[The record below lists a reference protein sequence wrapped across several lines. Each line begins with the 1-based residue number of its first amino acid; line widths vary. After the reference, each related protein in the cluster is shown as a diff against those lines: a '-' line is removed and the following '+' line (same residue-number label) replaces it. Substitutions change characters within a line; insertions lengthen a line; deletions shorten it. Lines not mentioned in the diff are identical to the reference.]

1 MSIPNTG
8 NMSHWLEDAERN
20 AAGSK
25 ISDKDERTRQKMLR
39 VQENYTVVKAKYD
52 EFISGLY
59 TLINRANNLPGE
71 RRRLFGMIDAR
82 PRSSKLDNQLNILSS
97 SRKLEP
103 RKLFGFLPPLFPA
116 QMRMVRAV
124 FISVSDKPGMISI
137 EFKEK
142 RTRKRRDNGMQERYR
157 GGIHVLHS
165 FKAESLSGELS
176 LEIIDWLAF
185 SADLKDLTYIHSHT
199 GKTRIINAD

>member
-20 AAGSK
+20 ATVRKLSEK
-25 ISDKDERTRQKMLR
+25 EERIRQKMLR
-39 VQENYTVVKAKYD
+39 VQENYTGVKTLYD
-52 EFISGLY
+52 PFIDGLY

-82 PRSSKLDNQLNILSS
+82 PRSSKLDNQLNIFSS

-103 RKLFGFLPPLFPA
+103 RKLFGLLPPLFPV
-116 QMRMVRAV
+116 QMRLVRAV
-124 FISVSDKPGMISI
+124 FISVSDKPGMIGI

-142 RTRKRRDNGMQERYR
+142 RSRKRRDNGLHEHYR
-157 GGIHVLHS
+157 GGIHVLHG
-165 FKAESLSGELS
+165 FKAESLSDELS

-185 SADLKDLTYIHSHT
+185 SADLKDLSYLLSHT

>member
-1 MSIPNTG
+1 
-8 NMSHWLEDAERN
+8 MSHWLEDAERN
-20 AAGSK
+20 ATGRK
-25 ISDKDERTRQKMLR
+25 LSDKEERIRQKMLR
-39 VQENYTVVKAKYD
+39 VQENYTGVKAQYD

-59 TLINRANNLPGE
+59 TLVNRANTLPGE
-71 RRRLFGMIDAR
+71 RRKLFGMIDAR

-142 RTRKRRDNGMQERYR
+142 RTRKRRDNGIHEHYR
-157 GGIHVLHS
+157 GGIHVLYS
-165 FKAESLSGELS
+165 FKAESLSRELS

-185 SADLKDLTYIHSHT
+185 STELKDLTYIQSHT
-199 GKTRIINAD
+199 GKTRIINTD